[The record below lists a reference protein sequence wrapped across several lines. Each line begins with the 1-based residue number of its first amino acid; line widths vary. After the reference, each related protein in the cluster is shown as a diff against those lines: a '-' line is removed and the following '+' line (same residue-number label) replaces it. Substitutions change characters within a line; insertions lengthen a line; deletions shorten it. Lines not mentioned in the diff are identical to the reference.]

1 MLSRTYW
8 KLFNTLSIKIKH
20 TKTVMKKTTVGQLGT
35 STKFAEINK
44 RSRQFP
50 WNKKSEEKVR
60 QFMTEI
66 VGLAYAGQRI
76 PKWGVLVRKYKVNVK
91 VGYRIP
97 QAMENLG
104 IIKMSP
110 NNRLE
115 WTARNWEFLKDG
127 PIVYLEAQRLWAEQE
142 HTPRKK
148 SSEKYY
154 TSLKDAPLDL
164 SPMPEEQNPFEGISL
179 EQIIDELNNRG
190 YEVTIKKSL
199 II

>member
-1 MLSRTYW
+1 MANKERR
-8 KLFNTLSIKIKH
+8 
-20 TKTVMKKTTVGQLGT
+20 KT
-35 STKFAEINK
+35 
-44 RSRQFP
+44 P
-50 WNKKSEEKVR
+50 WNKKSEDKVR

-76 PKWGVLVRKYKVNVK
+76 PKWGVLVRKYKINVR

-104 IIKMSP
+104 ILKMLP
-110 NNRLE
+110 NNRLS

-148 SSEKYY
+148 SSEEYE
-154 TSLKDAPLDL
+154 SLKSAPLDL
-164 SPMPEEQNPFEGISL
+164 SPMPEEQNPLEGISL

-190 YEVTIKKSL
+190 YEVTIKKAL

>member
-1 MLSRTYW
+1 
-8 KLFNTLSIKIKH
+8 
-20 TKTVMKKTTVGQLGT
+20 MKKMTVGSLGT
-35 STKFAEINK
+35 STKFAEARK

-50 WNKKSEEKVR
+50 WNKKSEDKVR

-76 PKWGVLVRKYKVNVK
+76 PKWGVLVRKYKVNVR

-104 IIKMSP
+104 ILRMLP

-127 PIVYLEAQRLWAEQE
+127 PIVYLEAQRLWIEQE
-142 HTPRKK
+142 HTSRKK
-148 SSEKYY
+148 SSEEYY
-154 TSLKDAPLDL
+154 KSLKDAPLDL
-164 SPMPEEQNPFEGISL
+164 SPMPEEQQNPLEGISL

>member
-1 MLSRTYW
+1 MANKERR
-8 KLFNTLSIKIKH
+8 
-20 TKTVMKKTTVGQLGT
+20 KT
-35 STKFAEINK
+35 
-44 RSRQFP
+44 P
-50 WNKKSEEKVR
+50 WNKKSEDKVR

-76 PKWGVLVRKYKVNVK
+76 PKWGVLVRKYKINVK

-104 IIKMSP
+104 ILKMLP
-110 NNRLE
+110 TNRLS

-148 SSEKYY
+148 SSEEYE
-154 TSLKDAPLDL
+154 SLKSAPLDL
-164 SPMPEEQNPFEGISL
+164 SPMPEEQNPLEGISL

>member
-1 MLSRTYW
+1 
-8 KLFNTLSIKIKH
+8 
-20 TKTVMKKTTVGQLGT
+20 MKKTTVGSLGT
-35 STKFAEINK
+35 STKFAETNK

-50 WNKKSEEKVR
+50 WNKKSEGKIR

-104 IIKMSP
+104 ILKMLP

-148 SSEKYY
+148 SSEDYY
-154 TSLKDAPLDL
+154 ASLKDAPLDL
-164 SPMPEEQNPFEGISL
+164 SPMPEEQNPLEGISL

>member
-1 MLSRTYW
+1 MANKERR
-8 KLFNTLSIKIKH
+8 
-20 TKTVMKKTTVGQLGT
+20 KT
-35 STKFAEINK
+35 
-44 RSRQFP
+44 P
-50 WNKKSEEKVR
+50 WNKKSEDKVR

-76 PKWGVLVRKYKVNVK
+76 PKWEVLVRKYKINVK

-104 IIKMSP
+104 ILKMLP
-110 NNRLE
+110 NNRLS

-127 PIVYLEAQRLWAEQE
+127 PIVYLEAQRLWVEQE

-148 SSEKYY
+148 SSEEYE
-154 TSLKDAPLDL
+154 SLKSAPLDL
-164 SPMPEEQNPFEGISL
+164 SPMPEEQNPLEGISL

>member
-1 MLSRTYW
+1 MANKERR
-8 KLFNTLSIKIKH
+8 
-20 TKTVMKKTTVGQLGT
+20 KT
-35 STKFAEINK
+35 
-44 RSRQFP
+44 P
-50 WNKKSEEKVR
+50 WNKKSEDKVR

-66 VGLAYAGQRI
+66 VDLAYAGQRI
-76 PKWGVLVRKYKVNVK
+76 PKWGVLVRKYKINVK

-104 IIKMSP
+104 ILKMLP
-110 NNRLE
+110 NNRLS

-148 SSEKYY
+148 SSEEYE
-154 TSLKDAPLDL
+154 SLKGAPLDL
-164 SPMPEEQNPFEGISL
+164 SPMPEEQNPLEGISL

>member
-1 MLSRTYW
+1 
-8 KLFNTLSIKIKH
+8 
-20 TKTVMKKTTVGQLGT
+20 MKKTTVGSLGT

-50 WNKKSEEKVR
+50 WNKKSEDKIR

-104 IIKMSP
+104 ILKMLP

-142 HTPRKK
+142 HTSRKK
-148 SSEKYY
+148 SSEEYY
-154 TSLKDAPLDL
+154 ESLKDAPLDL
-164 SPMPEEQNPFEGISL
+164 SPTPEEQNPLEGISL

-199 II
+199 IV

>member
-1 MLSRTYW
+1 MANKERR
-8 KLFNTLSIKIKH
+8 
-20 TKTVMKKTTVGQLGT
+20 KT
-35 STKFAEINK
+35 
-44 RSRQFP
+44 P
-50 WNKKSEEKVR
+50 WNKKSEDKVR

-104 IIKMSP
+104 ILKMLP
-110 NNRLE
+110 NNRLK
-115 WTARNWEFLKDG
+115 WMARNWEFLKDG
-127 PIVYLEAQRLWAEQE
+127 PIVYLEAQRLWTEQE
-142 HTPRKK
+142 HTSRKK
-148 SSEKYY
+148 SSEEYE
-154 TSLKDAPLDL
+154 SLKGAPLDL
-164 SPMPEEQNPFEGISL
+164 SPMPEEQNPLEGISL

>member
-1 MLSRTYW
+1 M
-8 KLFNTLSIKIKH
+8 
-20 TKTVMKKTTVGQLGT
+20 
-35 STKFAEINK
+35 ANK
-44 RSRQFP
+44 RERKLP
-50 WNKKSEEKVR
+50 WNKKSEEKIR

-76 PKWGVLVRKYKVNVK
+76 PKWGTLVRKYKVNVK

-97 QAMENLG
+97 QAMENLE
-104 IIKMSP
+104 ILKMLP

-127 PIVYLEAQRLWAEQE
+127 PVVYLEAQRLWVAQE

-148 SSEKYY
+148 SSEYCE
-154 TSLKDAPLDL
+154 SLVDAQLDL
-164 SPMPEEQNPFEGISL
+164 SPMPEEQNPLQNVSL

>member
-1 MLSRTYW
+1 MANKERR
-8 KLFNTLSIKIKH
+8 
-20 TKTVMKKTTVGQLGT
+20 KT
-35 STKFAEINK
+35 
-44 RSRQFP
+44 P
-50 WNKKSEEKVR
+50 WNKKSEDKVR

-76 PKWGVLVRKYKVNVK
+76 PKWGVLVRKYKINVK

-104 IIKMSP
+104 ILKMLP
-110 NNRLE
+110 NNRLS

-127 PIVYLEAQRLWAEQE
+127 PIVYLEAQRLWVEQE

-148 SSEKYY
+148 SSEEYE
-154 TSLKDAPLDL
+154 SLKSAPLDL
-164 SPMPEEQNPFEGISL
+164 SPMPEEQNPLEGISL